1 MIRTLQSTLLAAL
14 SLAAT
19 LPKASAG
26 GGPPAYQLPGDKTT
40 LQIHEMDEETLETGD
55 LVTHKTWAA
64 GWSFVRPFEYGNRR
78 FAFLIQSTT
87 GDAQVRELY
96 SNGTISDA
104 IESYKLDHD
113 FSSVEIYYPGGNP
126 AVVLHKRQTGKVAIW
141 RFDSNGKLGEK
152 TCGKLNTHLKH
163 KDAVRPFEV
172 SGNAYLFGLSRWTG
186 HYAILRVQG
195 GCVGDSGEAPV
206 DEGKWNPGWGQAEF
220 YRHDGRTNLIL
231 YRPEDLPNLGGGQIG
246 VKRVLG
252 DGKLA
257 SGWHQTP
264 GDGFWTK
271 GYTTFRVIQ
280 TPGAEEKLVIYKIHD
295 GKLQIL
301 NLGDSGI
308 GDSVYSGNIGA
319 GWTDIVSYKKFGK
332 LLRIQV
338 NEQGVPAFDFRRV
351 KAFRQAIEADYL
363 GKVVGLQVG
372 IMQSNRIL
380 YLKGYGMANR
390 ELEIEMTPFRQHSL
404 ASVSKMLTAVS
415 LLKIIDRGDA
425 GLHDRMLDH
434 MHLSGVIAGEL
445 EGTVPH
451 PSLNDI
457 RLSELLTYTARFGK
471 YGTGPSLDNPRD
483 DDNCVDPLDE
493 SWFPNPRYR
502 CPDKYQNS
510 AFGNIGRVVASKAAD
525 DLSFIIESSSL
536 EAIAK
541 YDQYVQALWMDSVDL
556 DDTSCLISDPA
567 TGEILE
573 TTAYYV
579 PCNAG
584 SNNCVGGF
592 KQVTQEQAGFC
603 SSGNYR
609 STANDLLYFLSA
621 VRYGKVLRPA
631 LTDYLN
637 SKTLTNPNGAQN
649 IFVAWNGA
657 VGIAGTGERA
667 LRKLGTSS
675 GVNAYVYQMPWNV
688 EVVVLMNSGCNNC
701 KALGASIE
709 QAFESAVALDPP

>member
-1 MIRTLQSTLLAAL
+1 MIPPLQGTLLAAL
-14 SLAAT
+14 SLAVA
-19 LPKASAG
+19 LPEVSAAE
-26 GGPPAYQLPGDKTT
+26 GPPAFQSPGDKPT
-40 LQIHEMDEETLETGD
+40 LQILSIDKDTFEPED
-55 LVTHKTWAA
+55 LVTHENWSA
-64 GWSFVRPFEYGNRR
+64 GWSFVRPFEHGNRR
-78 FAFLIQSTT
+78 FAFLIKSTS
-87 GDAQVRELY
+87 GDAQVRELF
-96 SNGTISDA
+96 SNGTIGNA

-141 RFDSNGKLGEK
+141 RFNADGTLGDK
-152 TCGKLNTHLKH
+152 TCGKVNTHLKH

-172 SGNAYLFGLSRWTG
+172 NGNAYLFGLSRWTG
-186 HYAILRVQG
+186 HYTILRVQG
-195 GCVGDSGEAPV
+195 GCVGDSGDTPV
-206 DEGKWNPGWGQAEF
+206 DAGKWNPGWGQAEF
-220 YRHDGRTNLIL
+220 YRRDGKTYLIL
-231 YRPEDLPNLGGGQIG
+231 YRPEDLPNLVGGKIG
-246 VKRVLG
+246 VKRIQD

-271 GYTTFRVIQ
+271 GYTTFRVLHG
-280 TPGAEEKLVIYKIHD
+280 PEDGVKLAIYKIHS
-295 GKLQIL
+295 GKLEIL
-301 NLGDSGI
+301 NLGNSGI
-308 GDSVYSGNIGA
+308 GNSVYSGNIGA
-319 GWTDIVSYKKFGK
+319 GWTDILSYKKFGK

-338 NEQGVPAFDFRRV
+338 KEEAVRAFDFRRV

-390 ELEIEMTPFRQHSL
+390 ELEIDMTPFRRHSL

-434 MHLSGVIAGEL
+434 IHLSGVIAGEL

-471 YGTGPSLDNPRD
+471 YGTEPSLESPRD
-483 DDNCVDPLDE
+483 DANCVDPLDE
-493 SWFPNPRYR
+493 SWLPNPHYR

-525 DLSFIIESSSL
+525 DLSFIIDSSDL

-541 YDQYVQALWMDSVDL
+541 YDRYVRALWMDSIDL
-556 DDTSCLISDPA
+556 DDTSCLISDPD
-567 TGEILE
+567 TGEFLE

-579 PCNAG
+579 PCSAG
-584 SNNCVGGF
+584 NNDCIDGF
-592 KQVTQEQAGFC
+592 KPVAQEQAGFC
-603 SSGNYR
+603 SSGSYR

-621 VRYGKVLRPA
+621 VRYGKVLRPE
-631 LTDYLN
+631 LTDYMN
-637 SKTLTNPNGAQN
+637 SKALTNPSGQQN
-649 IFVAWNGA
+649 IFVGWNGA
-657 VGIAGTGERA
+657 VDIAGTGERA

-701 KALGASIE
+701 QALGASIE